1 MWVYLAV
8 LALTFYYWWWKKSIR
23 LPSANFPNGPIG
35 LPIFG
40 YLSILTEKNILA
52 ALDQAHDQYGEVM
65 SVNIGPGPRT
75 VVIGDYQVLKEVF
88 KDDKATPRPDNQN
101 WFHKEFRF
109 GDEDSGARGILFSK
123 VRLILTR
130 SLQYSPAFD
139 CVTFSG

>member
-1 MWVYLAV
+1 MWVYYLAV
-8 LALTFYYWWWKKSIR
+8 LLLTFYYWWWKKSIR

-40 YLSILTEKNILA
+40 YLSILTEKNILV
-52 ALDQAHDQYGEVM
+52 ALDKAHDKYGEVM

-88 KDDKATPRPDNQN
+88 KDDKATPRPDSQN

-109 GDEDSGARGILFSK
+109 GDELSGARGILFSK
-123 VRLILTR
+123 VRLILT
-130 SLQYSPAFD
+130 
-139 CVTFSG
+139 